1 MQYITKNTYLDIT
14 GVSITDNLDQCLAY
28 CSSKKVIAIDTET
41 SGLNFLTDKL
51 LLFQIGDSNAQ
62 FVIDCTTI
70 SLHPLIPLLLDA
82 SIQKV
87 FHNVKFDYKFIR
99 KALDIQ
105 IENVY
110 DTMLVEAVIHCG
122 KKNMSKSLAATAER
136 HLGITMSK
144 AEQNSF
150 IGLNS
155 GRFTLSQLEYAAK
168 DIEVLLE
175 IKDSQ
180 ARLVLEYK
188 LEKVC
193 MLENYASLAFAD
205 IEYNGIGVDKDTWIL
220 TAKSVERE
228 VYTLE
233 EELYQMILTDP
244 LFIDFIPKNYNLS
257 LFDTMEGSRIESLK
271 KNLSFSSLNKY

>member
-28 CSSKKVIAIDTET
+28 CSSRKVLAIDTET
-41 SGLNFLTDKL
+41 SGLNFLTDRL
-51 LLFQIGDSNAQ
+51 LLFQIGDSDAQ

-70 SLHPLIPLLLDA
+70 SLHSLIPLLLDA

-193 MLENYASLAFAD
+193 MLENYASLA
-205 IEYNGIGVDKDTWIL
+205 
-220 TAKSVERE
+220 
-228 VYTLE
+228 
-233 EELYQMILTDP
+233 
-244 LFIDFIPKNYNLS
+244 
-257 LFDTMEGSRIESLK
+257 
-271 KNLSFSSLNKY
+271 